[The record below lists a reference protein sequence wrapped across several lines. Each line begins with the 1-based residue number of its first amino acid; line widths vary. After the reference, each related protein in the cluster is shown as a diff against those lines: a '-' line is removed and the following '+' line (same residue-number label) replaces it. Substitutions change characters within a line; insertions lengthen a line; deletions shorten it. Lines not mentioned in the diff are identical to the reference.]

1 MNVVSEFITTINT
14 VVQSGAAS
22 NAAKIA
28 KAISPVLLLL
38 YFYTLCMLLMRLH
51 IHKETLFLVK

>member
-1 MNVVSEFITTINT
+1 MQLKLPKQYLPF
-14 VVQSGAAS
+14 
-22 NAAKIA
+22 
-28 KAISPVLLLL
+28 LLLL